1 VTSRIPPEPQSWE
14 EPPDAEAV
22 ARDLREQLARAKA
35 RMQEHREQMH
45 AAGLTK
51 THEPDNPGA

>member
-1 VTSRIPPEPQSWE
+1 MTSVPPESQSWSDT
-14 EPPDAEAV
+14 PDPEAV
-22 ARDLREQLARAKA
+22 ANELREQLAQAKA

-51 THEPDNPGA
+51 THEPDGTNP